1 MKPFLVIFALFLAFN
16 CGNAQI
22 KGTAQLTWYESY
34 ARCCKSNP
42 NYDPSAPTEECTLYS
57 AW

>member
-1 MKPFLVIFALFLAFN
+1 MRAFILIFSICSIFSAVY
-16 CGNAQI
+16 AQ

-34 ARCCKSNP
+34 ARCCTSNP
-42 NYDPSAPTEECTLYS
+42 NYDPNVPTEECDLYS